1 MLQDIECVCMCVY
14 PYISTCI
21 CTHTTSQYMVLFN
34 LATKRHNYKTKNNT
48 VPGSNWVVFTNKSYD
63 FLSQILLEFWSIK
76 IAFFLHKKWECRG
89 TRKISCF
96 SLAVCDPKTQITQ
109 NEKAS
114 TDHRWNLQINYKHT
128 CFKHAQIERYI
139 YSRGSNSIYT

>member
-1 MLQDIECVCMCVY
+1 MCVY
-14 PYISTCI
+14 VCISI
-21 CTHTTSQYMVLFN
+21 HKYMHMHTHHITVYGAFFN

-96 SLAVCDPKTQITQ
+96 SLAVCDPKTQIT
-109 NEKAS
+109 
-114 TDHRWNLQINYKHT
+114 
-128 CFKHAQIERYI
+128 
-139 YSRGSNSIYT
+139 